1 MCVRLQTLT
10 LAANDANDAN
20 AVMTALRETASPRT
34 CGTGASESIIIRA
47 ANANELAL

>member
-1 MCVRLQTLT
+1 MRLQTLT

-20 AVMTALRETASPRT
+20 GVMTALRATETASPRT

-47 ANANELAL
+47 ANANELTL